1 MVTKSK
7 KLLINNPLLKFLS
20 LFILSI
26 SLSILFECYFN
37 LIFNFL
43 GESPKDFIPKY
54 YLFGPVY
61 EHTKPELLIIQK
73 NIIFIASI
81 LSLLCIFIYMLN
93 KKSSNKLIDFIVYI
107 LSKTPLEV
115 ILLIIAFIFLSRFDE
130 WKHTMPFYDS
140 DLVYC
145 DSIILWMFYFTSI
158 SFKTYNGSIKS
169 RILTIPLINS
179 LNKRYN
185 QNPLLKKLGFL
196 FIGALI
202 VQFLLIF
209 LSLNLLYVSSSSAL
223 IETLLISFISSICCS
238 YVYKILLNK
247 VDYIEYIE
255 RNIKDIEKGDLEHEL
270 DVIGN
275 DELASIAQSVNNIS
289 DGLNKALE
297 SQLKGERTKTELITN
312 VSHDLKT
319 PLTSIISYID
329 ILKNNELDEQ
339 TTKTYIDI
347 LDKKAAKLKTLVE
360 DIFEASKISSGDI
373 ELHFEK
379 TDIKELLIQSIVELD
394 DKIEASNLDFII
406 DTPDFPVFSNIDGKR
421 MFRVFDNLITNI
433 TKYSL
438 PNTRVYIDVYTN
450 YGYVFISMK
459 NISNHKL
466 NISPN
471 ELLERFVRG
480 DVSRNTNGS
489 GLGLSIARNLVEMQ
503 DGSLDLDIDGDLFKV
518 TLKFELLNDG
528 VQLEECSNI

>member
-20 LFILSI
+20 LFILFI
-26 SLSILFECYFN
+26 SLSILFEVCFN
-37 LIFNFL
+37 IMFNFL
-43 GESPKDFIPKY
+43 GDSTTEFFPKY

-61 EHTKPELLIIQK
+61 EHSKIELLGIQK
-73 NIIFIASI
+73 
-81 LSLLCIFIYMLN
+81 
-93 KKSSNKLIDFIVYI
+93 D
-107 LSKTPLEV
+107 
-115 ILLIIAFIFLSRFDE
+115 IAFITSIISLVSFFVYIFNIKASVKLITSSVKLINMAYLEIIIICVIFVFMSRYSV
-130 WKHTMPFYDS
+130 WKRTMEFYDT
-140 DLVYC
+140 DLVIANI
-145 DSIILWMFYFTSI
+145 IILWMLYLSCISI
-158 SFKTYNGSIKS
+158 FSNKNTIKS
-169 RILTIPLINS
+169 RFICMYLIRGFIS
-179 LNKRYN
+179 KNKKN
-185 QNPLLKKLGFL
+185 TLSKK
-196 FIGALI
+196 I
-202 VQFLLIF
+202 
-209 LSLNLLYVSSSSAL
+209 SAL
-223 IETLLISFISSICCS
+223 FVITTSIQFIFVFLTMVVSQYWPIYALTRALYLSIASMICYSYIYKKIEE
-238 YVYKILLNK
+238 KI
-247 VDYIEYIE
+247 DYIEYIE

-270 DVIGN
+270 DIIGN

-289 DGLNKALE
+289 DGLDKALE

-329 ILKNNELDEQ
+329 ILKNNEIDEQ

-438 PNTRVYIDVYTN
+438 QNTRVYIDVYTN